1 MEQLLERNVCKS
13 SKDVEMF
20 LESFKNNNN
29 EDDNGEDNIN
39 NFEKAD
45 GESRSGIHVFYKTK
59 KTGTVLSGYSDTQ
72 S

>member
-1 MEQLLERNVCKS
+1 MEQLLERNVYKS
-13 SKDVEMF
+13 SKTTLEMF
-20 LESFKNNNN
+20 LESYKNNNN

-59 KTGTVLSGYSDTQ
+59 KPGTVRGPR
-72 S
+72 

>member
-1 MEQLLERNVCKS
+1 MEQLLERNGCKS

-29 EDDNGEDNIN
+29 EDDNG
-39 NFEKAD
+39 D